1 MDNNITPVQFA
12 PEGAAGFDNSPFYD
26 MRIQISVPGFAA
38 ARDKAQKD
46 ALSYA
51 HSDQGLVA
59 TGKLPS
65 LNLLVHKKERPNADE
80 KVRIGKMLV
89 EAKYDKQGRIADL
102 KVDWGDGGTEEVKF
116 VNGKMISDHDTGT
129 MDLLFNYDS
138 QGHVTSETLD
148 TGITRKQYELTPN
161 GTLTAASLSRKGVT
175 FQSIINKPHEHS
187 IQQVNMLGDAYK
199 FRYNDKLRFTYGT
212 ATIGTRQYGVQ
223 PDGQGQGL
231 LVDLTQA

>member
-1 MDNNITPVQFA
+1 MDNNIAPVQFA
-12 PEGAAGFDNSPFYD
+12 HEGAPGFDKSPFYD
-26 MRIQISVPGFAA
+26 TRTQVSVPGFAA

-65 LNLLVHKKERPNADE
+65 LNLLVHTKEHPNAE
-80 KVRIGKMLV
+80 GKVRIGKILV
-89 EAKYDKQGRIADL
+89 ETKYDKQGRIADL

-116 VNGKMISDHDTGT
+116 VNGKKTSDHVTGT

-138 QGHVTSETLD
+138 QGHVTSETID
-148 TGITRKQYELTPN
+148 NGFTHKQYEMTAN
-161 GTLTAASLSRKGVT
+161 GTLTSASLSRKGVT
-175 FQSIINKPHEHS
+175 IQSIINKPHEHS
-187 IQQVNMLGDAYK
+187 IQQVDILGETYK
-199 FRYNDKLRFTYGT
+199 FRYNGKLHFAYGT
-212 ATIGTRQYGVQ
+212 ATIGTEQYGVQ

-231 LVDLTQA
+231 LVDLTSV